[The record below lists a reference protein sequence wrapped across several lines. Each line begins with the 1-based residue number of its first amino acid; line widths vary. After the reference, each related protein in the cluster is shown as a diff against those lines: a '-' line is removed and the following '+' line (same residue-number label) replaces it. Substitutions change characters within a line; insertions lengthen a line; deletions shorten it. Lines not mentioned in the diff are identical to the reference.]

1 MWLAVLSMYSG
12 AQLIRGN
19 TPLLAWLGL
28 CMTTLPLLIF
38 FVKAFLF
45 KSPRTPRHPIEYS
58 LLSSLGLVITLAM
71 SYRYGSA
78 GGIMHVWA
86 GLTLLAWLIYLRWYS
101 VLTGRDSTSLTLGS
115 PLPEFQL
122 ETTDGETV
130 ASTSFRAHPHLL
142 LFYRGNWCPFCTAQI
157 AELAA
162 AYQRLEALGV
172 TVVLISSQSVAK
184 NRKLAA
190 QFDVP
195 MQFLQDRNNAV
206 AKQLG
211 ILQTWGTPMGMQLL
225 GYGSDAV
232 LPTVIITDANGNIV
246 FTDQTDNY
254 RLRPEPETF
263 VAIVKSLQDSAGEPS
278 VV

>member
-1 MWLAVLSMYSG
+1 
-12 AQLIRGN
+12 
-19 TPLLAWLGL
+19 
-28 CMTTLPLLIF
+28 
-38 FVKAFLF
+38 
-45 KSPRTPRHPIEYS
+45 
-58 LLSSLGLVITLAM
+58 
-71 SYRYGSA
+71 
-78 GGIMHVWA
+78 
-86 GLTLLAWLIYLRWYS
+86 
-101 VLTGRDSTSLTLGS
+101 LTGRASASLTLGS
-115 PLPEFQL
+115 PLPDFQL
-122 ETTDGETV
+122 ETTDGKTV

-172 TVVLISSQSVAK
+172 TVVLISSQSIEK

-195 MQFLQDRNNAV
+195 MQFLQDRDNTA

-225 GYGSDAV
+225 GYGSDTA
-232 LPTVIITDANGNIV
+232 LPTVIITDAKGIIV

-263 VAIVKSLQDSAGEPS
+263 VSIVESLQESAREKPT
-278 VV
+278 V